1 MKYTPILAALILT
14 ACNGE
19 SITPFTVVTETQ
31 ADGTTITEIAP
42 TQPEADQPA
51 QQQPAPVETPEPPQ
65 SAPEPA
71 PYIDQPVEQTPVQPP
86 VIAPEIDQDTSH
98 LPCLDVDPP
107 NDGWGWNGVN
117 SCQLPIEAVEQVTE
131 PEIPAAVT
139 QTDELFCA
147 NEDGLQSQMWFYS
160 DATIADSNGNAA
172 TFEFD
177 GNGHLIWIDPDAPDL
192 IWFYDPATETYS
204 FQHGGQVCTRGD
216 FPVEEIEIVTEEQ
229 TGLNVNALDG
239 LSLNCAVTFS
249 SGETEIQLWDFSAN
263 QTITQGA
270 NVQRYVID
278 GERIVL
284 NEGGGY
290 FMAVIDGKLQTTPD
304 QPQFLPPGSI
314 ECVL

>member
-31 ADGTTITEIAP
+31 ADGTTIMEVAP
-42 TQPEADQPA
+42 TQTEQS
-51 QQQPAPVETPEPPQ
+51 PVETPEQPQ
-65 SAPEPA
+65 NAPEPT
-71 PYIDQPVEQTPVQPP
+71 PDIDQTVAQNPVQSP
-86 VIAPEIDQDTSH
+86 VIEQEIDQDTSP
-98 LPCLDVDPP
+98 LICLDVDPL
-107 NDGWGWNGVN
+107 NDGWGWNGVE
-117 SCQLPIEAVEQVTE
+117 SCQLPIEVVEQVIE
-131 PEIPAAVT
+131 PEIPAAVV
-139 QTDELFCA
+139 QTDELFCTG
-147 NEDGLQSQMWFYS
+147 NNDQYTVLWFYS
-160 DATIADSNGNAA
+160 DMTIADSNGNAA

-177 GNGHLIWIDPDAPDL
+177 GNGHLIWINPDAPDL
-192 IWFYDPATETYS
+192 IWFYDPAMGTYT
-204 FQHGGQVCTRGD
+204 FQHGGQVCTRGN

-229 TGLNVNALDG
+229 IGLNVNALDG
-239 LSLNCAVTFS
+239 LSLDCAVTFS

-278 GERIVL
+278 GERIIL

-290 FMAVIDGKLQTTPD
+290 FMTVIDGKLQTTPD